1 MRNGYMLLEDTRPKR
16 LTVSVSSKIKKS
28 IAEIYKCNQDNPTA
42 LSQWARYIESIRSY
56 ISNPAIA
63 FDYANRYAHYPNG
76 AIHLVEMN
84 YDVSFITK
92 SNDTNEYAYVY
103 IFGIDFKLKDF
114 GLKDPT
120 IMNELRKKKG
130 TVIVTESKLRS
141 IIRETLRR
149 VLLTA

>member
-1 MRNGYMLLEDTRPKR
+1 MILEDMRPQR
-16 LTVSVSSKIKKS
+16 LTVSISSKIKKS
-28 IAEIYKCNQDNPTA
+28 ITDIYKCNQDNPTA

-56 ISNPAIA
+56 ISNPTIA

-92 SNDTNEYAYVY
+92 SNNTNEYAYVY

-114 GLKDPT
+114 GLVDPSN
-120 IMNELRKKKG
+120 MYESRKRTKK
-130 TVIVTESKLRS
+130 IRLTESEFHRLISKCVKKILKQV
-141 IIRETLRR
+141 I
-149 VLLTA
+149 